1 MADADVRVKNW
12 APIAGRWSISPEA
25 QRYEGPQP
33 QFSPSFGI
41 CVAGNNLTDGCVSA
55 SVRFSPKNTGQLL
68 FGYQSLTERYIMAG
82 MGGWNFAYSIGEN
95 VPGVGWRSLAVAGS
109 PESLSPDH
117 AYEISVTVS
126 GQRIR
131 LTVDGVRVLNHIL
144 DTPLTGGQVGL
155 FAFGEEPVEFSKVAV
170 VDGSA
175 GAVFVVMKFSE
186 PYAQLYEKVI
196 NPVASEPEFGLRV
209 YKADEVFGP
218 GIILNDIV
226 QGIIDATVVVVE
238 ITPDQDVENV
248 FYELG
253 YAHGLGKQGQ
263 TILMAERGRRLPFD
277 ISQYRVVFYEN
288 TIAGKDQVEDQFRKH
303 LRAIL
308 RK

>member
-1 MADADVRVKNW
+1 MADADVRVNNW

-33 QFSPSFGI
+33 QLSRPFGI
-41 CVAGNNLTDGCVSA
+41 CVAGKDLTDGCISA
-55 SVRFSPKNTGQLL
+55 CVCFSPKNAGQLL
-68 FGYQSLTERYIMAG
+68 FGYQSLDERYIMAG
-82 MGGWNFAYSIGEN
+82 MGGWDFAYTIGEY
-95 VPGVGWRSLAVAGS
+95 VPGFGWRSLAAAGS
-109 PESLSPDH
+109 PDSLSVDQ
-117 AYEISVTVS
+117 AYEISVTIS

-131 LTVDGVRVLNHIL
+131 LAVDGVRVLNHIL
-144 DTPLTGGQVGL
+144 DKPLTGGQVGL
-155 FAFGEEPVEFSKVAV
+155 FAFGEEPVEFSKVL

-196 NPVASEPEFGLRV
+196 RSVASEREFGLRV

-226 QGIIDATVVVVE
+226 QAIIDATIVVVE
-238 ITPDQDVENV
+238 ITPDRDVENV

-253 YAHGLGKQGQ
+253 FAHGLGKQGQ